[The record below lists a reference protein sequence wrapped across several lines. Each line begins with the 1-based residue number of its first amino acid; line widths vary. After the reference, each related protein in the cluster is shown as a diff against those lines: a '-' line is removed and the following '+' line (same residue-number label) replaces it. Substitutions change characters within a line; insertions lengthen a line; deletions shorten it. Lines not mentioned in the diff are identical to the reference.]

1 MYWKLPKEKK
11 TVLHC
16 LYSELNQNCGNNC
29 KNSGK
34 LLLVT
39 VKIVMYAKL
48 GSLANCIFHCK
59 FVDSNPQSV
68 TTGK

>member
-48 GSLANCIFHCK
+48 GSLVTDRK
-59 FVDSNPQSV
+59 FLKTHQN
-68 TTGK
+68 T